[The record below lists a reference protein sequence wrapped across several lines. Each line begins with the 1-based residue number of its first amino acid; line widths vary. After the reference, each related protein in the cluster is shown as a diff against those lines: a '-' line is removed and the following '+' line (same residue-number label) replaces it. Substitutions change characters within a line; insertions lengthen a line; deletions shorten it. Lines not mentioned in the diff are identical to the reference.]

1 MEDQVKQQYDSVWQS
16 HYQVKFAAIAA
27 AALAAAAEAAALSA
41 YKFAHPGS
49 PPEFSDEEGSE

>member
-1 MEDQVKQQYDSVWQS
+1 MKQQFDSVWQS